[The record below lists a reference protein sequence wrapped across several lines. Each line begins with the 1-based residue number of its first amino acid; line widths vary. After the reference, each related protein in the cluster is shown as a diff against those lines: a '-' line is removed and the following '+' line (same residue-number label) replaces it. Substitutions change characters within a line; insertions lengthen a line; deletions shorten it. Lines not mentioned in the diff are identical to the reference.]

1 MTRRPT
7 FVSCA
12 AATVLAAA
20 CTLGPQGETATDQS
34 IAPAARVTLPAEITT
49 LAAINGSAGVVAGLS
64 DGQVAMWNGADSE
77 AVMLQPHAARVLAV
91 GATRDGTQVW
101 SVAADGSLAR
111 TAFGSATPVALPRVD
126 LGPARARVAAF
137 SGDGSVLVTGGEFGE
152 IRVFDTSSG
161 TLRHQL
167 LGHRTELQAL
177 AIRPD
182 AFTVASASAEADL
195 RIWDATAGR
204 AVGLVDGELSLF
216 ALAFSPQNGTLAA
229 GGVDRRLTL
238 RDPNSFT
245 PVGELKLAAP
255 KMVASLAW
263 SPDGRFL
270 AVGDIDDT
278 TLSKGGIAIVDAA
291 TRAVVANLDTG
302 GVPVFAV
309 TFVADARVVAVVG
322 QDLRTWTVDV
332 IRSNK

>member
-1 MTRRPT
+1 M
-7 FVSCA
+7 
-12 AATVLAAA
+12 ATWSGGDRA
-20 CTLGPQGETATDQS
+20 
-34 IAPAARVTLPAEITT
+34 
-49 LAAINGSAGVVAGLS
+49 
-64 DGQVAMWNGADSE
+64 

-91 GATRDGTQVW
+91 GSTRDGTQVW

-111 TAFGSATPVALPRVD
+111 TAFGSATPVASPRVD
-126 LGPARARVAAF
+126 LGSARARVAVF
-137 SGDGSVLVTGGEFGE
+137 SGDGSTLVTGGEFGE

-182 AFTVASASAEADL
+182 SSTVASASAEADL
-195 RIWDATAGR
+195 RIWDVAAGR
-204 AVGLVDGELSLF
+204 EVGSVDGDLSLF
-216 ALAFSPQNGTLAA
+216 ALGFSPQNGTLAA

-245 PVGELKLAAP
+245 PVGEMRLAAP

-302 GVPVFAV
+302 GVPAFAA
-309 TFVADARVVAVVG
+309 TFVGDARVMAVVG
-322 QDLRTWTVDV
+322 RDLREWTVAA
-332 IRSNK
+332 IR